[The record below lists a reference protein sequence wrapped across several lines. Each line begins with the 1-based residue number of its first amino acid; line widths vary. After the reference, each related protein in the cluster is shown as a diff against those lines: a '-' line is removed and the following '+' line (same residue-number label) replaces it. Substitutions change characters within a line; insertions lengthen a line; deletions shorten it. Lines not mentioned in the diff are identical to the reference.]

1 MTWWHK
7 AALATVPVVGACLCL
22 LLFQASALVERV
34 DRDEGTFAAQIQ
46 QALTTVNAECGPV
59 THCGTLAEVD
69 KTLTHTSDLI
79 VQTQLAVRRADQ
91 VSQTEAALL
100 PVWNQR
106 ITGTLNGID
115 TAVGDFDGNQN
126 KLTAAALPVFQQTE
140 KTVADADLVVTSPYI
155 TRSLQDLSVGAKA
168 GADSAAQI
176 DATLTDIRVKAD
188 ELAHPP
194 KKKLGFWGS
203 IWLGAQAI
211 HKLSPPLF

>member
-22 LLFQASALVERV
+22 LLFQVSSLVERV

-46 QALTTVNAECGPV
+46 QALTTVNAECGAT

-79 VQTQLAVRRADQ
+79 VQTQLAVRHADG

-106 ITGTLNGID
+106 ITGTLNGVD
-115 TAVGDFDGNQN
+115 TAVGDLDANQN

-140 KTVADADLVVTSPYI
+140 KTVADADQLVSSPYVVESLRNLDTSTAAMSEA
-155 TRSLQDLSVGAKA
+155 TRHADAVA
-168 GADSAAQI
+168 GDIQFEAD
-176 DATLTDIRVKAD
+176 K
-188 ELAHPP
+188 LAHPP